1 MKRILVGIDGSD
13 GSKLA
18 LEKAISMIS
27 EGGSIVLIAVVP
39 SYDEKAFFHINVYK
53 KIKKNA
59 NQLIDDIK
67 NEIRVKNYNIEGI
80 VEDGDAAEKIIDI
93 AAKLDVDLIV
103 LGSKG
108 TNKIGIY
115 PIGSVTNKV
124 VQYSHKPVMVV
135 R

>member
-27 EGGSIVLIAVVP
+27 EGGRIVLIAVVP
-39 SYDEKAFFHINVYK
+39 SADEKAFFHTNFYK

-67 NEIRVKNYNIEGI
+67 NEIRVKNYNIKGI